1 VAFLFIESAA
11 GIRQSIQFFGAS
23 TMTNPISIPLFGGN
37 LVRLTPLDH
46 EKDPEVV
53 AGWTHNAE
61 YVRMISLEPVR
72 PLTTAQI
79 KKQFEQIDKE
89 MDEGRRLFHYAIRP
103 RDDDRL
109 IGEARIEWVEWS
121 NGTAQIKIGLPDPA
135 DRRKGIG
142 SDVLRLLLRFAFRE
156 LNMYHLEVQLSEYN
170 VPALRFFEKHGFKM
184 EVRRRQAVNR
194 GGRRWDLISMA
205 ILRPEWEARNER

>member
-1 VAFLFIESAA
+1 
-11 GIRQSIQFFGAS
+11 
-23 TMTNPISIPLFGGN
+23 MTNPISTPLFDGE
-37 LVRLTPLDH
+37 LVRLNPLDH

-61 YVRMISLEPVR
+61 YVRMTSLEPVR

-103 RDDDRL
+103 KDDDRL
-109 IGEARIEWVEWS
+109 IGEARIEWVEWTNS
-121 NGTAQIKIGLPDPA
+121 TAQVKIGLPDPS

-142 SDVLRLLLRFAFRE
+142 SDVLRILLRFAFRE
-156 LNMYHLEVQLSEYN
+156 LNLHHIEVVLPEYN
-170 VPALRFFEKHGFKM
+170 VPALRFFEKHGFKI

-205 ILRPEWEARNER
+205 ILRPEWEALNERQ